1 MTKLENAEGI
11 AGGIIRFVAKL
22 GAKKDAPFTKEQI
35 EQALDKIDKV
45 IDAMEASGAQ
55 GPTHHFISDYVTR
68 DSTTSHGNRQ
78 MSLF

>member
-1 MTKLENAEGI
+1 MTKLES
-11 AGGIIRFVAKL
+11 VKV
-22 GAKKDAPFTKEQI
+22 APFTKEQI
-35 EQALDKIDKV
+35 KQALDKIDKV